1 MTYLCNRAGF
11 FAACIT
17 DQEAARLFAEAS
29 RDAAAMLCGEFGQR
43 FTFWTLSRINAGLRL
58 VPILVETLSDD

>member
-1 MTYLCNRAGF
+1 MTYLCNRAGILT
-11 FAACIT
+11 AHIT

-29 RDAAAMLCGEFGQR
+29 KDAATMLRGELGQR

-58 VPILVETLSDD
+58 VPILVEPLSDD